1 MKEVTHKHHIIP
13 RHMGGSDDAE
23 NIIELPYWAHIEV
36 HKRLYEVYG
45 KLEDKLAYTMLE
57 GKTEEAE
64 KLRVELAKSK
74 FQEWLVEKP
83 EEVSKWKENIS
94 NTLKGKRHL
103 PDSHYKK
110 VGDMLRGVERT
121 DEVKK
126 KISKSNKGKVRTEEM
141 KMKRRATYEV
151 TKPNG
156 DVIIVVG
163 LKDFCEAEGINASN
177 LCAVAKGRL
186 KHHKFYKARRID
198 K

>member
-94 NTLKGKRHL
+94 NTLKGK
-103 PDSHYKK
+103 
-110 VGDMLRGVERT
+110 VG
-121 DEVKK
+121 
-126 KISKSNKGKVRTEEM
+126 
-141 KMKRRATYEV
+141 
-151 TKPNG
+151 
-156 DVIIVVG
+156 
-163 LKDFCEAEGINASN
+163 
-177 LCAVAKGRL
+177 CA
-186 KHHKFYKARRID
+186 
-198 K
+198 